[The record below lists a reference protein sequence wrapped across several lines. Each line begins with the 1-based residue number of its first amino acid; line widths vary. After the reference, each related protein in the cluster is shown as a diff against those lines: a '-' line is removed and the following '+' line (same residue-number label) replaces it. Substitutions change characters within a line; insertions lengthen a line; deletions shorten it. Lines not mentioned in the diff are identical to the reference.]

1 MREAALERIIQQVLS
16 RKGRKEQG
24 EHFNELLAREDL
36 KTILLKI
43 RRDIT
48 TKDKEANE
56 RINKYLRVVWDEY
69 LATSFDH
76 ADIIDGKQYA

>member
-48 TKDKEANE
+48 TKDKE
-56 RINKYLRVVWDEY
+56 
-69 LATSFDH
+69 SF
-76 ADIIDGKQYA
+76 GMNT